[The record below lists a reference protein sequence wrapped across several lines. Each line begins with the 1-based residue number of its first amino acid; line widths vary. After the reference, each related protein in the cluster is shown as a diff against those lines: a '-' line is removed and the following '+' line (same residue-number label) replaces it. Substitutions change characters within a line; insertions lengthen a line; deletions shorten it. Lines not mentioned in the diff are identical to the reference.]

1 MKHEYMQTHVGA
13 YHWAGNVQVRPV
25 RCVFEDHQMKL
36 KTILIGG
43 VIASAMVS
51 ITILWG
57 VWTGIAYL
65 MEAV

>member
-1 MKHEYMQTHVGA
+1 MRRFSK
-13 YHWAGNVQVRPV
+13 
-25 RCVFEDHQMKL
+25 DHQMKL

-51 ITILWG
+51 ITIMWG
-57 VWTGIAYL
+57 VWTGIFYL

>member
-1 MKHEYMQTHVGA
+1 
-13 YHWAGNVQVRPV
+13 
-25 RCVFEDHQMKL
+25 MKL

-51 ITILWG
+51 ITLMWG
-57 VWTGIAYL
+57 LLTGIVYL

>member
-1 MKHEYMQTHVGA
+1 
-13 YHWAGNVQVRPV
+13 
-25 RCVFEDHQMKL
+25 MKL

-57 VWTGIAYL
+57 VLTLIAYL

>member
-1 MKHEYMQTHVGA
+1 MKH
-13 YHWAGNVQVRPV
+13 
-25 RCVFEDHQMKL
+25 KL
-36 KTILIGG
+36 ILIGG

-51 ITILWG
+51 ITIMFG

>member
-1 MKHEYMQTHVGA
+1 
-13 YHWAGNVQVRPV
+13 
-25 RCVFEDHQMKL
+25 MKL

-57 VWTGIAYL
+57 VWTLIVHL

>member
-1 MKHEYMQTHVGA
+1 LETHL
-13 YHWAGNVQVRPV
+13 WAGYVPLRPMRDVQK
-25 RCVFEDHQMKL
+25 DYQMKL

>member
-1 MKHEYMQTHVGA
+1 
-13 YHWAGNVQVRPV
+13 
-25 RCVFEDHQMKL
+25 MKL

-57 VWTGIAYL
+57 VYTVLVYL
-65 MEAV
+65 MGNT